1 MNWKVHGYNILLF
14 FTPTP
19 NRECQG
25 QTNMKTPSYL
35 NNFIPKYINHFFLR
49 KSTGSFKYL
58 RILARAI
65 FWQCVLMCFTHPL
78 LGGGEVWRDSSW
90 SGKRRN
96 SFCSCDLGI
105 SVLTFAVQT
114 AETACLNPTQL
125 FSYLRGRSQ
134 TTLTRFWPFLTTY
147 LPIFDIGEWISLLLK
162 GKIYI
167 LMTFLLPKV
176 IL

>member
-1 MNWKVHGYNILLF
+1 MSETNLLWRLHF
-14 FTPTP
+14 SRVLL
-19 NRECQG
+19 NS
-25 QTNMKTPSYL
+25 SYL
-35 NNFIPKYINHFFLR
+35 NDFISKYVNLFFLR
-49 KSTGSFKYL
+49 KSTGSSKYL

-134 TTLTRFWPFLTTY
+134 TTLTIFGPFLTTY
-147 LPIFDIGEWISLLLK
+147 LPIFDIFGEGIPLLLK
-162 GKIYI
+162 GKICI
-167 LMTFLLPKV
+167 
-176 IL
+176 

>member
-1 MNWKVHGYNILLF
+1 MG
-14 FTPTP
+14 
-19 NRECQG
+19 
-25 QTNMKTPSYL
+25 
-35 NNFIPKYINHFFLR
+35 
-49 KSTGSFKYL
+49 
-58 RILARAI
+58 ILARAI

-147 LPIFDIGEWISLLLK
+147 LPIFDIGEGIPLLLK
-162 GKIYI
+162 KKKSAYRWHSHY
-167 LMTFLLPKV
+167 PKS
-176 IL
+176 LYNYFATTTYLSTSSCQRSLWTPP